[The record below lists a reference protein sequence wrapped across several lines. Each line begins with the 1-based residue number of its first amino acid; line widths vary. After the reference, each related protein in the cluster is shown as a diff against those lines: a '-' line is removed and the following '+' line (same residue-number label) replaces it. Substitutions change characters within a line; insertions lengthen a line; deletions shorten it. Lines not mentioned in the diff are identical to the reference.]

1 MIETL
6 HIENFRCLRDVK
18 MGLRPLTVF
27 VGANASGKSSAFAAL
42 QSAQDESAAC
52 TIRLRLVHDREG
64 SQTHVRGKGT
74 TQEPGSWWPV
84 TQVLHLDPGQLRSQ
98 VLLQEQRILTSTGSG
113 LANLFATLT
122 RKEQDQVA
130 KHFCALVPMF
140 QDVAVRQSSGGSRR
154 LVWQD
159 RWMSDLWHEPQQVSD
174 GTLLILAYLLLP
186 YQSPVPDLVA
196 IEEPERGLHPF
207 LLGELI
213 TTLRKLAAGEIG
225 TKPVQI
231 LLATHSSDLLE
242 HVDPA
247 EVRFFQRLGDTGE
260 TVVREAP
267 LTNPGWPK
275 LLREY
280 DNSLGD
286 LWLSGGLGGV
296 PADVRAYLPGRP

>member
-6 HIENFRCLRDVK
+6 HIENFRCLRDVN
-18 MGLRPLTVF
+18 MSLRPLTVF

-42 QSAQDESAAC
+42 QSTWDERDAWQLDVAC
-52 TIRLRLVHDREG
+52 TIRLRLVHDSEGGQTRE
-64 SQTHVRGKGT
+64 RGKGM
-74 TQEPGSWWPV
+74 TQPEGIWWPT
-84 TQVLHLDPGQLRSQ
+84 TQVLQLDLGQLRSQ
-98 VLLQEQRILTSTGSG
+98 VLLQESRLLTTNGSG

-122 RKEQDQVA
+122 RREQDQVA
-130 KHFCALVPMF
+130 KHFCSLVPMF
-140 QDVAVRQSSGGSRR
+140 QDVAVRPSSGGYQRF
-154 LVWQD
+154 VWQD
-159 RWMSDLWHEPQQVSD
+159 RWKSNLWYEPQQVSD

-186 YQSPVPDLVA
+186 FQTPAPDLVA

-213 TTLRKLAAGEIG
+213 TALRKLATGELG

-231 LLATHSSDLLE
+231 ILATHSADLLE
-242 HVDPA
+242 HVDPS
-247 EVRFFQRLGDTGE
+247 EVRFFHRRQDTGE

-267 LTNPGWPK
+267 TGNPGWPK

-296 PADVRAYLPGRP
+296 PGA

>member
-18 MGLRPLTVF
+18 MSLRPLTVF

-42 QSAQDESAAC
+42 QSVWGWNDPWLRDELS
-52 TIRLRLVHDREG
+52 TIRVTIHDQREG
-64 SQTHVRGKGT
+64 SRTRTWSKGYL
-74 TQEPGSWWPV
+74 QPQGNWWPM
-84 TQVLHLDPGQLRSQ
+84 TQVLQLDLGQLRSP
-98 VLLQEQRILTSTGSG
+98 VVVEESRLLTTNGSG
-113 LANLFATLT
+113 LANLFDTLT

-130 KHFCALVPMF
+130 KHFCSLVPMF
-140 QDVAVRQSSGGSRR
+140 QDVAVRPSSGGYQRF
-154 LVWQD
+154 VWQD
-159 RWMSDLWHEPQQVSD
+159 RWKSNLWYEPQQVSD

-186 YQSPVPDLVA
+186 FQSPAPDLVA

-213 TTLRKLAAGEIG
+213 TALRKLATGELG

-231 LLATHSSDLLE
+231 ILATHSADLLE
-242 HVDPA
+242 HVDPS
-247 EVRFFQRLGDTGE
+247 EVRFFHRRQDTGE

-267 LTNPGWPK
+267 TSNPGWPK

-296 PADVRAYLPGRP
+296 PGA

>member
-18 MGLRPLTVF
+18 MALGPFTVF
-27 VGANASGKSSAFAAL
+27 VGANASGKSSAIASLQFAYNGTDHWNRIYTEPIRVTIEANGTTKAVRTY
-42 QSAQDESAAC
+42 QSGGATGLGGWWPSVQV
-52 TIRLRLVHDREG
+52 LRLDPRNIQQSCQV
-64 SQTHVRGKGT
+64 
-74 TQEPGSWWPV
+74 QESRRI
-84 TQVLHLDPGQLRSQ
+84 DP
-98 VLLQEQRILTSTGSG
+98 IGSG
-113 LANLFATLT
+113 LPNLFATLT

-130 KHFCALVPMF
+130 HQFGKLVPMF
-140 QDVAVRQSSGGSRR
+140 QDVAVRPQGSGNHRF
-154 LVWQD
+154 VFQD
-159 RWMSDLWHEPQQVSD
+159 RWKADLWYEPQEVSD

-186 YQSPVPDLVA
+186 YQSPAPDLVA

-213 TTLRKLAAGEIG
+213 TTLRKLANGELG
-225 TKPVQI
+225 PKPVQI
-231 LLATHSSDLLE
+231 ILATHSADLLE
-242 HVDPA
+242 HVEPS
-247 EVRFFQRLGDTGE
+247 EVRFFHRRQDTGE

-267 LTNPGWPK
+267 TTNPGWPK

-296 PADVRAYLPGRP
+296 PGA

>member
-18 MGLRPLTVF
+18 MTLGPFTVL
-27 VGANASGKSSAFAAL
+27 VGANASGKSSAIASLEFACTGNDHWGRL
-42 QSAQDESAAC
+42 YSKPIRVTIEGDGRTKNVRTYKDGGTTGEGTWWPNIQVLRLDPGHIQQSAQVQES
-52 TIRLRLVHDREG
+52 R
-64 SQTHVRGKGT
+64 
-74 TQEPGSWWPV
+74 
-84 TQVLHLDPGQLRSQ
+84 
-98 VLLQEQRILTSTGSG
+98 RIEATGSG
-113 LANLFATLT
+113 LPNLFATLT

-130 KHFCALVPMF
+130 HQFGELVPMF
-140 QDVAVRQSSGGSRR
+140 QDVAVRPQGGGNHRF
-154 LVWQD
+154 VFQD
-159 RWMSDLWHEPQQVSD
+159 RWKADLWYEPQQVSD

-186 YQSPVPDLVA
+186 YQTPVPDLVA

-207 LLGELI
+207 LLGEVVS
-213 TTLRKLAAGEIG
+213 TLRKLATGQLG

-231 LLATHSSDLLE
+231 ILATHSADLLE
-242 HVDPA
+242 HVDPS
-247 EVRFFQRLGDTGE
+247 EVRFFHRRQDTGE

-267 LTNPGWPK
+267 TTNPDWPK

-296 PADVRAYLPGRP
+296 PGA